1 MLARMLRQVIATFR
15 EQGWWLLIVALVIAG
30 GFWGFAELAD
40 EVEDG
45 ETHEFD
51 RAVMLALREPHD
63 LDDPL
68 GPAWLE
74 FAARDVTS
82 LGGTTV
88 LVLLTL
94 AAVGFMLLI
103 RKWGAAVF
111 VVLSIVGGTLLSSFL
126 KSWFD
131 RPRPDLVPH
140 AVEVTSASFPSGHA
154 MLAMTTYLTLGAV
167 LAEVEEK
174 RRIKVYILTWAV
186 LLALLVGS
194 SRVYLGVHWPTDVL
208 AGWCIG
214 SAWALL
220 CGGVALWLGR
230 RGVIESTEGPRH
242 GPVT

>member
-1 MLARMLRQVIATFR
+1 
-15 EQGWWLLIVALVIAG
+15 
-30 GFWGFAELAD
+30 
-40 EVEDG
+40 
-45 ETHEFD
+45 
-51 RAVMLALREPHD
+51 MLALRESHD
-63 LDDPL
+63 LNDPL
-68 GPAWLE
+68 GPAWVE
-74 FAARDVTS
+74 QAALDVTS

-103 RKWGAAVF
+103 RKWGAAIF
-111 VVLSIVGGTLLSSFL
+111 VVVSILGGTLLSSFL
-126 KSWFD
+126 KTWFD

-167 LAEVEEK
+167 LAEVEER

-186 LLALLVGS
+186 LLALLVGA

-220 CGGVALWLGR
+220 CGCVALWLGR
-230 RGVIESTEGPRH
+230 RGVIEST
-242 GPVT
+242 

>member
-1 MLARMLRQVIATFR
+1 MLARMLRKVIATFR

-40 EVEDG
+40 EIEDG

-74 FAARDVTS
+74 LAARDVTS

-103 RKWGAAVF
+103 RKWGAAIF
-111 VVLSIVGGTLLSSFL
+111 VVVSIAGGTLLSSFL

-220 CGGVALWLGR
+220 CGCVALWLAR
-230 RGVIESTEGPRH
+230 RGVIESAEGPRH